1 MDNNIRVTIWNEDED
16 ERNFEDVR
24 KMYPDGVHGAIA
36 DFLKKD
42 DSFTVRTATFYD
54 NDEQGLSQDLLDS
67 TDVLIWYSHMLQ
79 DDVKDEY
86 VNRVIDRVI
95 NGMGII
101 FLHSSLWSKLAKRLI
116 GASGAGKYR
125 EIGEKERVWVV
136 NRSHPIV
143 DGLGE
148 FFEIPQSEMYGEPR
162 DIPTPDDLIFIS
174 WYEGGDVCRSGY
186 CYNRGAGKV
195 FYFAPGHAWYPTLYQ
210 AEFQLVVKNAVKW
223 AKPIQKPPVVTKGE
237 IGSWEKI

>member
-1 MDNNIRVTIWNEDED
+1 MENKIRVTVWNEAED

-24 KMYPDGVHGAIA
+24 KMYPNGVHGAIA
-36 DFLKKD
+36 DFLNTD
-42 DSFTVRTATFYD
+42 GAFIVRTATFYD
-54 NDEQGLSQDLLDS
+54 EEEQGLSQKTLDS

-79 DDVKDEY
+79 DEVKDEY
-86 VNRVIDRVI
+86 VDRVI
-95 NGMGII
+95 QRVLGGMGII
-101 FLHSSLWSKLAKRLI
+101 FLHSSLDSKLAKRLI
-116 GASGAGKYR
+116 GANGSVKYR

-148 FFEIPQSEMYGEPR
+148 FFEIQQSEMYGEPR

-174 WYEGGDVCRSGY
+174 WFAGGDVLRSGY

-195 FYFAPGHAWYPTLYQ
+195 FYFAPGHAWFPTLYQ
-210 AEFQLVVKNAVKW
+210 PEFQLVVRNAAKW
-223 AKPIQKPPVVTKGE
+223 AKPLRKGPPVTKGE
-237 IGSWEKI
+237 ICTLEKI